1 MKLLIALLL
10 LLNAPAF
17 AENHYCDEIW
27 AELQTAVRE
36 GLITY
41 REAATIQGK
50 CYSVDFKD

>member
-10 LLNAPAF
+10 LLSTPAF
-17 AENHYCDEIW
+17 ADDHYCDEIW

-50 CYSVDFKD
+50 CPSVDFKD

>member
-10 LLNAPAF
+10 LLNTPAF